1 MDEKK
6 RLRVWKVQ
14 AAGTE
19 KSYKAFAFQAVL
31 ALTILAGCVRALFQT
46 WGLQQIGSV
55 ELEAILIG
63 ILGARRFALERTG
76 IRETSPGEMDR
87 SDSVVDF
94 DRIDCNRRIFFRSQ
108 IVAQSDHRQMECDT

>member
-31 ALTILAGCVRALFQT
+31 ALTILAGCFRALFQT

-63 ILGARRFALERTG
+63 ILGLAGSLLSELVSGKHPLGKWIGVIPWLILIVLTAIGGYFSGARLWL
-76 IRETSPGEMDR
+76 
-87 SDSVVDF
+87 
-94 DRIDCNRRIFFRSQ
+94 NQ
-108 IVAQSDHRQMECDT
+108 IIGR